1 MMEIEMST
9 QHTPGPWW
17 VSGDMPGEHKAEFP
31 VVRAFVDGTK
41 AITVCKVGSNNQY
54 RSTSPNGRDFS
65 NARLIA
71 AAPEML
77 SALRK
82 AVVLLA
88 GVCVHSPE
96 LSPHETYEAVSDAIA
111 KATGAAQ

>member
-1 MMEIEMST
+1 M
-9 QHTPGPWW
+9 QKHTPGPWIGAGP
-17 VSGDMPGEHKAEFP
+17 SFGDPLPHYTTEILVEAENE
-31 VVRAFVDGTK
+31 DGDCQPICTLPFQCLE
-41 AITVCKVGSNNQY
+41 AENEA
-54 RSTSPNGRDFS
+54 